1 MKSTKSTGVNGKID
15 LTNLS
20 QFELT
25 SKAGN
30 SQKEAKM
37 RIFRHW
43 EEINTRKRFNT
54 QQQNNK
60 TVNDDSHNSGD
71 ANTLSSDYG
80 MKEAKGKAQQLLRE
94 RIHSRGADNGGGARA
109 A

>member
-1 MKSTKSTGVNGKID
+1 MKSTGVNGRID

-30 SQKEAKM
+30 SQKEAKN
-37 RIFRHW
+37 RIFKHW
-43 EEINTRKRFNT
+43 EEINTRKWFNT
-54 QQQNNK
+54 HKSANN
-60 TVNDDSHNSGD
+60 TAAHDESHHDD

-80 MKEAKGKAQQLLRE
+80 MNEGREKAQQLLRE
-94 RIHSRGADNGGGARA
+94 RIKSRGAENGGGARA
-109 A
+109 AQ

>member
-1 MKSTKSTGVNGKID
+1 
-15 LTNLS
+15 
-20 QFELT
+20 
-25 SKAGN
+25 
-30 SQKEAKM
+30 M

-60 TVNDDSHNSGD
+60 TAVNDDSHNSGD

-80 MKEAKGKAQQLLRE
+80 MKDAKGKAEQLLRQ
-94 RIHSRGADNGGGARA
+94 RIHSRGAENGGGARA
-109 A
+109 AQITMAEMPIIKNNLYKIDAWVQPFADVKTLH